1 MKLTF
6 DDDIDPVKTN
16 RFQNDNSWVW
26 KRWEKLEKRNENTK
40 INNTV
45 DTLDKHTIGN
55 IFEILEGLSKK
66 KLIIKIEKDI
76 YLNLKTSKG
85 INR

>member
-1 MKLTF
+1 M
-6 DDDIDPVKTN
+6 
-16 RFQNDNSWVW
+16 
-26 KRWEKLEKRNENTK
+26 EKRNENTK